1 MSKAKRIH
9 KTYKKSLFE
18 MKRIKLVDL
27 LLFVATVCF
36 IFSLIYLT

>member
-1 MSKAKRIH
+1 MSKSKRIH

-27 LLFVATVCF
+27 LLLVATVCF